1 MDETAAF
8 APFARLVAQV
18 SPELS
23 ASSPTGA
30 ALLGSFAYL
39 AVRACEDHSSSGPS
53 DGRDT
58 PV

>member
-1 MDETAAF
+1 MVGNAAL
-8 APFARLVAQV
+8 APVARLVARAGT
-18 SPELS
+18 ELS

-30 ALLGSFAYL
+30 ALVGGIAYL
-39 AVRACEDHSSSGPS
+39 AVRACEDHPSSGPS